1 MSSVNMCR
9 CICVH
14 LADVYQRLDHKK
26 TIGEF
31 SRPCFDYVNI
41 LLQVEA
47 YLLVLSALHT
57 MIIYM

>member
-14 LADVYQRLDHKK
+14 LADDYQRLDHKK

-31 SRPCFDYVNI
+31 SQPYFDDINM

-47 YLLVLSALHT
+47 YLLVLPALHT
-57 MIIYM
+57 TIIYV